1 MAMEWKLVARPGV
14 AALERFLSEHEPA
27 AVAVSERVRRAYLD
41 KRLRSGGRVY
51 LIPGEAAVYH
61 GPGGF
66 FSPFGLSRI
75 SPEGRRARL
84 LADIRKITG
93 SFLRLHSIMGATED
107 VRLLESALS
116 SDVRHRIDYDLLSLP
131 WQSFPPIEPP
141 PDPELHVFHPRPAQW
156 RRLLPLQIAYEME
169 EVLLPGRR
177 AHPSTSR
184 ANLTHSLNT
193 QIVLAATYRGAVVA
207 RVATNA
213 RGYRGDQVGGVYT
226 DPAWRGRGVARWL
239 MTRLL
244 ADLRQHE
251 RNASLF
257 VKLDNRPA
265 QKLYRN
271 LGFTFVSDFRISYYH

>member
-1 MAMEWKLVARPGV
+1 MEWKLVARPGV
-14 AALERFLSEHEPA
+14 AALERFLSDQEPA
-27 AVAVSERVRRAYLD
+27 AVAVSERIRRGYLD

-66 FSPFGLSRI
+66 FSPLGLAQI
-75 SPEGRRARL
+75 LPENRRARL
-84 LADIRKITG
+84 STELKKITG
-93 SFLRLHSIMGATED
+93 SFPRLHSIMGPAED
-107 VRLLESALS
+107 VGLLESVFPS
-116 SDVRHRIDYDLLSLP
+116 EIRHRINYELLALP
-131 WQSFPPIEPP
+131 WQSFPPKEAP
-141 PDPELHVFHPRPAQW
+141 PDPELQVFYPRLSNW
-156 RRLLPLQIAYEME
+156 RRLLPLQIAYEIE

-177 AHPSTSR
+177 ANPSTSR

-193 QIVLAATYRGAVVA
+193 QIVLAATYRGTVVA

-239 MTRLL
+239 MTHLL
-244 ADLRQHE
+244 AELRQHE

-265 QKLYRN
+265 QELYRS
-271 LGFTFVSDFRISYYH
+271 LGFAFVSDFRISYYH